1 MKHFLISIDTEGD
14 NLWKWD
20 RKSPITTENAKY
32 LPRFQD
38 LCNKYGFKPTYLTNY
53 EMAMDSGFV
62 DFAKRGQQRGD
73 CEVGMHLHAWNN
85 PPYYELPVRSDMNPG
100 KPYLI
105 EYPEEIMEQKISLM
119 TELLEQLFE
128 CKPITHRAGRWATN
142 NVYFRLLDKFGYRVD
157 CSVTP
162 LISWGNDPGQTQGSY
177 GTDYSDYPQ
186 SAYRIP
192 DTSIF
197 EIPVTVKRDHRRIPN
212 ETGSIRRSLK
222 LYKRA
227 RDGYGHLWLRPN
239 GKNLEDLLYLTE
251 LVKKSSKDDY
261 LMFML
266 HSSEFMPGGSPTFD
280 TEEKIEKLYKD
291 LDVLFN
297 AISKSFEGMTIGEY
311 SSTLIK

>member
-14 NLWKWD
+14 NLWRWD
-20 RKSPITTENAKY
+20 RKSPITTENVKY

-85 PPYYELPVRSDMNPG
+85 PPYYELPVRNDMNPG
-100 KPYLI
+100 KPFLI
-105 EYPEEIMEQKISLM
+105 EYPEEIMEQKISVI
-119 TELLEQLFE
+119 TDLLEQRFE
-128 CKPITHRAGRWATN
+128 CKPISHRAGRWATN
-142 NVYFRLLDKFGYRVD
+142 KTYFELLNKYDYKAD

-162 LISWGNDPGQTQGSY
+162 LISWGNAPGQTQGSF
-177 GTDYSDYPQ
+177 GTDYSDYPRI
-186 SAYRIP
+186 AYCIP
-192 DTSIF
+192 DTTLF

-212 ETGSIRRSLK
+212 ETGSIRKAWK
-222 LYKRA
+222 LHKRA
-227 RDGYGHLWLRPN
+227 RAGYGYLWLRPDGN
-239 GKNLEDLLYLTE
+239 NLKDMLYLAE
-251 LVKKSSKDDY
+251 QVIKSPKDDY

-280 TEEKIEKLYKD
+280 TNEKIEKLYND
-291 LDVLFN
+291 LEVLFST
-297 AISKSFEGMTIGEY
+297 ISKNFKGMSIGEY
-311 SSTLIK
+311 CSTLIK